1 MSAPRAP
8 THPLETRIMT
18 YNTHGCVGTDGALDI
33 ARIARVIARHSP
45 DIVTLQEIDLKR
57 GRSGHKDQARELARE
72 LGMDAY
78 FTCAVRETEGEGQ
91 YGIALLTAHG
101 VEIVSE
107 GCLPGRIDEVRAA
120 QWARLKVHGVKVEII
135 HSHLSVHFID
145 RHAQLKALLGKE
157 WLEEMLG
164 HPHLIVCGDLNAT
177 PYSPVYRALRRHLAD
192 VQRLGAGP
200 RKATWPSRL
209 PLLRLDHVFV
219 GKGFG
224 VKRTLVPRDPLTAL
238 ASDHLPLVAD
248 LTIHA

>member
-1 MSAPRAP
+1 
-8 THPLETRIMT
+8 MT

-57 GRSGHKDQARELARE
+57 GRSGHKDQARELAGE

-78 FTCAVRETEGEGQ
+78 FTCAVRESEGEGQ

-120 QWARLKVHGVKVEII
+120 QWARLKVHGVSVEII

-157 WLEEMLG
+157 WLEEMLE

-192 VQRLGAGP
+192 VQRLAAGP
-200 RKATWPSRL
+200 RRATWPSRL

-224 VKRTLVPRDPLTAL
+224 VKRTLVPRDSLTAL